1 MSDLSIIRATIEHL
15 DVLVPLFDAYRVF
28 YRADPAPDQ
37 ARVFLR
43 ERLEQDESVIFLA
56 QVDGEAAGFTQLYPL
71 FGSIVMRRIWLLND
85 LFVAPQA
92 RKHGVGRALL
102 ERAKQFGQEVGA
114 QRLELRTEVT
124 NLTAQSVYEGHGWT
138 RETDFYNY
146 RLYLE

>member
-1 MSDLSIIRATIEHL
+1 MSDVTIIRATTEHL
-15 DVLVPLFDAYRVF
+15 DALVPLFDAYRVF
-28 YRADPAPDQ
+28 YRAEPEPERAH
-37 ARVFLR
+37 AFLK
-43 ERLEQDESVIFLA
+43 ERLERDESVIFLA
-56 QVDGEAAGFTQLYPL
+56 TIDGEAVGFTQLYPL
-71 FGSIVMRRIWLLND
+71 FGSIVMQRIWLLND

-138 RETDFYNY
+138 RETDFYSY
-146 RLYLE
+146 RLYL